1 MVARGWREQPAR
13 ACTSKCVWHGRA
25 HGIAEGVALKD
36 PAVEVADGDIERHPR
51 DNCGGSPNSRRRRR
65 ARLLLRLRL
74 QPSRRGSWHGWVHPL
89 WRAYWRARLGDFAIV
104 CVRQQRALL
113 GLLDKLS
120 VRGRSVRRQG
130 LPHRERQV
138 LLQMRRVAGGTERP
152 SRDLAW
158 AGSPPSLPPD
168 LTIAR
173 SRSPH
178 QFVNGNLID
187 EACQQSKKQAS
198 RGPRGRAA
206 RLTQKNRGAVREVD
220 RRHKKTVNLFCF
232 TQILG
237 AKFAMLRQ
245 TFIPHWHN
253 EIAHSVISQVF
264 NAHNPLICARTFTAT
279 CVALRTLRHSQH
291 VPLPRLPRCRE
302 RGEFSRIPS
311 ATQSI
316 HPSAGD
322 AHLCTLVHRLSSRRP
337 RRTPS

>member
-1 MVARGWREQPAR
+1 MVILSAIHETTAAAVLTVVAADELASSSASGFSRAGAAAGTAGSTLSGEPTGELGWEILPSSVSVSRELFSAFSTSSLSAEDLSADKVCPIAS
-13 ACTSKCVWHGRA
+13 AKFCSKCVVSRSR
-25 HGIAEGVALKD
+25 VALSG
-36 PAVEVADGDIERHPR
+36 PVA
-51 DNCGGSPNSRRRRR
+51 
-65 ARLLLRLRL
+65 
-74 QPSRRGSWHGWVHPL
+74 
-89 WRAYWRARLGDFAIV
+89 
-104 CVRQQRALL
+104 
-113 GLLDKLS
+113 
-120 VRGRSVRRQG
+120 RS
-130 LPHRERQV
+130 
-138 LLQMRRVAGGTERP
+138 
-152 SRDLAW
+152 SSW

-206 RLTQKNRGAVREVD
+206 RLTQNRGAVREVD

>member
-138 LLQMRRVAGGTERP
+138 LLQMRRVAVAGGTERP
-152 SRDLAW
+152 SRPQLFLGRVAPLSAARPDHCAV
-158 AGSPPSLPPD
+158 AQPSFINSSMETRLMRRASK
-168 LTIAR
+168 AR
-173 SRSPH
+173 S
-178 QFVNGNLID
+178 
-187 EACQQSKKQAS
+187 KQAE
-198 RGPRGRAA
+198 GRADVPRA
-206 RLTQKNRGAVREVD
+206 SL
-220 RRHKKTVNLFCF
+220 RRIVALSGRSTAGTKK
-232 TQILG
+232 
-237 AKFAMLRQ
+237 R
-245 TFIPHWHN
+245 
-253 EIAHSVISQVF
+253 
-264 NAHNPLICARTFTAT
+264 LICS
-279 CVALRTLRHSQH
+279 V
-291 VPLPRLPRCRE
+291 
-302 RGEFSRIPS
+302 SRKS
-311 ATQSI
+311 
-316 HPSAGD
+316 
-322 AHLCTLVHRLSSRRP
+322 
-337 RRTPS
+337 

>member
-130 LPHRERQV
+130 LPHRECQV
-138 LLQMRRVAGGTERP
+138 LLQMRRVAGGTEAAE
-152 SRDLAW
+152 SA
-158 AGSPPSLPPD
+158 
-168 LTIAR
+168 
-173 SRSPH
+173 
-178 QFVNGNLID
+178 FM
-187 EACQQSKKQAS
+187 
-198 RGPRGRAA
+198 GRAA
-206 RLTQKNRGAVREVD
+206 PLSAARPDHCAVAQPSFINSSMETRLMRRASRKQEASKPRAARTCRAPHSESWRCQGGRPPAQKNG
-220 RRHKKTVNLFCF
+220 
-232 TQILG
+232 
-237 AKFAMLRQ
+237 
-245 TFIPHWHN
+245 
-253 EIAHSVISQVF
+253 
-264 NAHNPLICARTFTAT
+264 
-279 CVALRTLRHSQH
+279 
-291 VPLPRLPRCRE
+291 
-302 RGEFSRIPS
+302 
-311 ATQSI
+311 
-316 HPSAGD
+316 
-322 AHLCTLVHRLSSRRP
+322 
-337 RRTPS
+337 